1 MKKTSIFSTRH
12 SIFHIF
18 LVLCILGL
26 FIGGS
31 AAVLKNMTM
40 EAVAADNSQLSY
52 HSISV
57 SMGDTLWSVAKD
69 NYTEEWGSLSVYLKE
84 IKRCNAL
91 ASEEITAGSSLIV
104 PIYLP
109 SKSANANYGMELP
122 R

>member
-84 IKRCNAL
+84 IKMQRFGFGRNHRREFSDRANISAL
-91 ASEEITAGSSLIV
+91 EICQCKL
-104 PIYLP
+104 
-109 SKSANANYGMELP
+109 
-122 R
+122 